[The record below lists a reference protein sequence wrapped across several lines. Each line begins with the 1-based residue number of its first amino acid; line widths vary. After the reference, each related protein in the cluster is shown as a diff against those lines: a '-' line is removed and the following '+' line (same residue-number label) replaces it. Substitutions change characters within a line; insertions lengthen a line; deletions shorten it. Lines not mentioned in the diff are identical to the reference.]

1 MSYLIPSDFD
11 RLIQEV
17 SLSQI
22 ISGNSML
29 RSLAE
34 DAAIEEAKSYLRAK
48 YDVASEFTNTSLYSP
63 VAATYAAANRVY
75 LDAPFY
81 NDKKLYNINSLVLN
95 TGKIYV
101 CTTPVTVIED
111 FDPAKWTELGPRY
124 SIFYAVYPKPLFNL
138 LSTYV
143 KDDEVYWNGKVY
155 TCLIPTAI
163 QSHDQVI
170 QYPSISSIPFNNV
183 FPDNPTS
190 GAKYW
195 GAGVAYTIP
204 AGSLLNTTYF
214 KLGDNRNQQIVLYIL
229 DMLIYHLYR
238 RIPPAV
244 VPEIRV
250 LAYQTAISWFN
261 KVAKGDDI
269 IADIVKIQP
278 PNGGRIRY
286 GSRPKQENHY

>member
-17 SLSQI
+17 NLNQI

-48 YDVASEFTNTSLYSP
+48 YDVAAEFTNTSVYNP
-63 VAATYAAANRVY
+63 IVIYQAAQRVY

-81 NDKKLYNINSLVLN
+81 NDKKTYSFGDLVLN
-95 TGKIYV
+95 TGKVYICKV
-101 CTTPVTVIED
+101 AINTPED
-111 FDPAKWTELGPRY
+111 FNAAKFSELGPRY

-138 LSTYV
+138 LSVYK
-143 KDDEVYWNGKVY
+143 KDDEVYWNGSTY
-155 TCLIPTAI
+155 TCLIPTSAQSHEQAI
-163 QSHDQVI
+163 QYNSTNS
-170 QYPSISSIPFNNV
+170 YPFNNV
-183 FPDNPTS
+183 FPDDETS
-190 GAKYW
+190 GVKYW
-195 GAGVAYTIP
+195 GAGVDYDIP
-204 AGSLLNTTYF
+204 SDSIRDATYF

-250 LAYQTAISWFN
+250 LAYQTAISWFT

-269 IADIVKIQP
+269 IADIIKIQP